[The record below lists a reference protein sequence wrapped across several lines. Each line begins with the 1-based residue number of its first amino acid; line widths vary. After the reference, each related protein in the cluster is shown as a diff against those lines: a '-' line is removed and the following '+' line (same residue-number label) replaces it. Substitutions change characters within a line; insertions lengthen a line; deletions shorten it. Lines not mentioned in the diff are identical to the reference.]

1 MASILALEKQISI
14 LLEQKKL
21 STGDQTTAINQ
32 QLATLRIQM
41 EASNPI
47 QKTAAAESADCEL
60 DSLLTNF
67 SKLRV
72 TAKSHRLR
80 GSNATEDEKKRVEE
94 ELNWPHYL
102 RSENRDSWL
111 TEKNPLWFTIV
122 PRVFDVSQK
131 KPIWWDEYHGHAKNT
146 ENKSKMQ

>member
-1 MASILALEKQISI
+1 MASILALEKQIAV

-21 STGDQTTAINQ
+21 SSGKQTTAINQ
-32 QLATLRIQM
+32 QLAALRIQLD
-41 EASNPI
+41 ASNPI

-60 DSLLTNF
+60 DSLLTSF

-94 ELNWPHYL
+94 ERY
-102 RSENRDSWL
+102 
-111 TEKNPLWFTIV
+111 I
-122 PRVFDVSQK
+122 
-131 KPIWWDEYHGHAKNT
+131 
-146 ENKSKMQ
+146 

>member
-47 QKTAAAESADCEL
+47 QKTAAAESAYCEL

-94 ELNWPHYL
+94 ELNAAL
-102 RSENRDSWL
+102 D
-111 TEKNPLWFTIV
+111 
-122 PRVFDVSQK
+122 RVTV
-131 KPIWWDEYHGHAKNT
+131 AKN
-146 ENKSKMQ
+146 KKRAHLIWMPLLFDY